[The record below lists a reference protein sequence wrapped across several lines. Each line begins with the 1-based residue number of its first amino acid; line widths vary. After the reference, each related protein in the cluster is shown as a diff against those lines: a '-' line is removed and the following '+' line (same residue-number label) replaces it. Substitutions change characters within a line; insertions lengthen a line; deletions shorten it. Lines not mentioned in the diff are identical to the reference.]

1 MVEIDGYRWHTSMT
15 NFNRDRRKDRAL
27 HWLGIE
33 VSRVTWEQMEDGVLQ
48 LIADIATTLSLRTRA
63 VVS

>member
-1 MVEIDGYRWHTSMT
+1 MT

-27 HWLGIE
+27 QRLGMQA
-33 VSRVTWEQMEDGVLQ
+33 SRVTWGQMEDGVLQ